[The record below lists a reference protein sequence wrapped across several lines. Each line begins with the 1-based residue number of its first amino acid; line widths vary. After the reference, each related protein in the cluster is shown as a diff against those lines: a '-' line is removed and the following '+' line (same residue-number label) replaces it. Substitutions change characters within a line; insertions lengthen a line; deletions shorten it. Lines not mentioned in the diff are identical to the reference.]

1 MIEAV
6 KRKGKW
12 RTADHIDE
20 DIEEAMKVWLK
31 MSSRRLKGSR
41 SDDQQSAQTASSV
54 DSEGSVEVEDESAD
68 IESA

>member
-1 MIEAV
+1 
-6 KRKGKW
+6 
-12 RTADHIDE
+12 
-20 DIEEAMKVWLK
+20 MKVWLK

-68 IESA
+68 IESAQEVGTEQPKYPI